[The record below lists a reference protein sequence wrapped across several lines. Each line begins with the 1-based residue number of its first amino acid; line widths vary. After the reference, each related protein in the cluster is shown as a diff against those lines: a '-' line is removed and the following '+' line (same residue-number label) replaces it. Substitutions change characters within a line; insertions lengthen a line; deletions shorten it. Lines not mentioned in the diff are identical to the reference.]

1 MVPVIPIIVATKPA
15 AAVAAPIFASVAQA
29 PTTELWLLAAAA
41 VPVVKPAMAI
51 KTAAATAAV

>member
-1 MVPVIPIIVATKPA
+1 
-15 AAVAAPIFASVAQA
+15 VAQA
-29 PTTELWLLAAAA
+29 PTTELWLLAAAV